1 MCDQLSAQLRARLSY
16 AAAKVEKNWQGQQT
30 ATTSSRLLKL
40 DDMRNTGDLATGSRQ
55 SQNGSP
61 EGTILSAP
69 ETSSARALHMNG
81 TSERTRSSMPP
92 QTTPLQ
98 LPKLAPPVNIVPANN
113 PNTARRRPNPNEIN
127 GIPCYNPHPRHRR
140 YHSEQQ
146 GHPYDSNLSTIIGT
160 PSFNSSTLRSHGHAE
175 SPMGSSNRSPVKR
188 RTPSQN
194 ALMEQDA
201 IETLLF
207 MSSPENSGYHATSR
221 QRQTN
226 VSVSIEAQIE
236 SSFIGNTQTSSQG
249 SNISS
254 ARNAGVVNS
263 FNSGAAGALPAASIG
278 LEAQA
283 GDEID
288 RLLDQ
293 MEAQSGNGAEMRPSS
308 YDFTPL
314 GNHEQNLY
322 GSSGIKGMRD

>member
-1 MCDQLSAQLRARLSY
+1 
-16 AAAKVEKNWQGQQT
+16 
-30 ATTSSRLLKL
+30 
-40 DDMRNTGDLATGSRQ
+40 
-55 SQNGSP
+55 
-61 EGTILSAP
+61 
-69 ETSSARALHMNG
+69 
-81 TSERTRSSMPP
+81 
-92 QTTPLQ
+92 
-98 LPKLAPPVNIVPANN
+98 
-113 PNTARRRPNPNEIN
+113 
-127 GIPCYNPHPRHRR
+127 
-140 YHSEQQ
+140 
-146 GHPYDSNLSTIIGT
+146 
-160 PSFNSSTLRSHGHAE
+160 
-175 SPMGSSNRSPVKR
+175 
-188 RTPSQN
+188 
-194 ALMEQDA
+194 MEQDA

-236 SSFIGNTQTSSQG
+236 SSFNGNTQTSSQG

-293 MEAQSGNGAEMRPSS
+293 MEAQSGNGAETRPSS